1 MRLLALLILII
12 GLGVI
17 IPETI
22 PNESL
27 GVKVLKML
35 LEKGFGVTD
44 AKMHKQAGYVPPDSK
59 PSPAVTISQDKPTI
73 QYQPD
78 QVRIIAEKITP
89 EQNQLNP

>member
-44 AKMHKQAGYVPPDSK
+44 AKMHK
-59 PSPAVTISQDKPTI
+59 
-73 QYQPD
+73 
-78 QVRIIAEKITP
+78 
-89 EQNQLNP
+89 